1 MIKLEEFKKYKEVLE
16 ETITNKAFRSRM
28 MFEVIDDEIFGM
40 RILKYINILSG
51 NITSEELNNVFNDI
65 RKDTIDYYE
74 KSKKSE
80 TKNDK
85 IFFALRSLAYF
96 YFLESMDEHSTL
108 SDGIVEEIQK
118 KYPNDYL
125 EIISKIDKVY
135 LSVDTKKQVS
145 TTESDLLIQDDLLNK
160 YIVLKQWQDK
170 QHHFFEEKYGDY
182 LEELQY
188 QYCQDRT
195 LDSFDLEQVTLRKR
209 LFDNLS
215 KEKILNIDTCSILAE
230 LYIKKFVVHFIGGKM
245 YGLSVL
251 NSKGIKVP
259 YSVVVPTDVS
269 ITKEDLQK
277 VDSKYGHYSVRSS
290 ADIEDGEKNSFAGMF
305 V

>member
-108 SDGIVEEIQK
+108 SDGIVEEIQRHI
-118 KYPNDYL
+118 YELGNDVRL
-125 EIISKIDKVY
+125 VKM
-135 LSVDTKKQVS
+135 Q
-145 TTESDLLIQDDLLNK
+145 
-160 YIVLKQWQDK
+160 
-170 QHHFFEEKYGDY
+170 
-182 LEELQY
+182 LEELI
-188 QYCQDRT
+188 RRI
-195 LDSFDLEQVTLRKR
+195 RKR
-209 LFDNLS
+209 RNANNKRLHS
-215 KEKILNIDTCSILAE
+215 T
-230 LYIKKFVVHFIGGKM
+230 
-245 YGLSVL
+245 
-251 NSKGIKVP
+251 
-259 YSVVVPTDVS
+259 
-269 ITKEDLQK
+269 
-277 VDSKYGHYSVRSS
+277 
-290 ADIEDGEKNSFAGMF
+290 
-305 V
+305 

>member
-40 RILKYINILSG
+40 RILKYINIISG

-125 EIISKIDKVY
+125 EIISTP
-135 LSVDTKKQVS
+135 SS
-145 TTESDLLIQDDLLNK
+145 SSHLLL
-160 YIVLKQWQDK
+160 
-170 QHHFFEEKYGDY
+170 
-182 LEELQY
+182 
-188 QYCQDRT
+188 
-195 LDSFDLEQVTLRKR
+195 
-209 LFDNLS
+209 
-215 KEKILNIDTCSILAE
+215 
-230 LYIKKFVVHFIGGKM
+230 
-245 YGLSVL
+245 
-251 NSKGIKVP
+251 
-259 YSVVVPTDVS
+259 VVVGKGVHLAWSGEDALVVGVDV
-269 ITKEDLQK
+269 
-277 VDSKYGHYSVRSS
+277 V
-290 ADIEDGEKNSFAGMF
+290 DGE
-305 V
+305 